1 MTREWRDS
9 TIEMTGSELDGL
21 TRERLEMAAYILRNH
36 AALIMYAASRGEDLS
51 TSRRRL
57 IAMMCTG
64 KPESKKTTKDSDD
77 SEESMGSIRLSD
89 MSEHE
94 MSD

>member
-1 MTREWRDS
+1 
-9 TIEMTGSELDGL
+9 MTGLGLDGL

-57 IAMMCTG
+57 ITMMCTG
-64 KPESKKTTKDSDD
+64 KPESRNTTKDSD
-77 SEESMGSIRLSD
+77 SEVESMGSIKLSD
-89 MSEHE
+89 LEYG
-94 MSD
+94 MSDD